1 MIQNIQSVSLLLHV
15 NEKDFGNSINSPT
28 NIFLESS
35 DISGDH
41 GNIKISLIYFG
52 KSWVGQ
58 SRTRSGLVNSP
69 VHFFPFMP
77 QDLSHKTVCGTPS
90 LTGSRG
96 MSKRSHGQQLSRT
109 LDHRRKSWRMN
120 CLSSIAPKPWW
131 RHPSGLM
138 DCNSV
143 QFFLFAFRVISIQL
157 DESST
162 NNLIFF
168 CTE

>member
-58 SRTRSGLVNSP
+58 SRTRSGLVI
-69 VHFFPFMP
+69 HLYIFFPP
-77 QDLSHKTVCGTPS
+77 YASGSKSQNCLWNSLIDG
-90 LTGSRG
+90 LTGNVKEKPRPTIVPDP
-96 MSKRSHGQQLSRT
+96 RPPEEILADELPQLDSPEALVKTSFRFDG
-109 LDHRRKSWRMN
+109 LQ
-120 CLSSIAPKPWW
+120 LSSI
-131 RHPSGLM
+131 
-138 DCNSV
+138 
-143 QFFLFAFRVISIQL
+143 FLICF
-157 DESST
+157 
-162 NNLIFF
+162 
-168 CTE
+168 